1 MKRVNKRKL
10 GKTGLMVGE
19 IGLGGIP
26 IQRTTQEETNKII
39 DECMERGIN
48 FIDTAR
54 AYTCSEAY
62 FGHALQGKREA
73 FILCTKSMARSY
85 EAMKK
90 DIELSLSALQT
101 DYIDIYQLH
110 NVKTE
115 QEYAEVMS
123 PNGAYKALL
132 EAKAS
137 GKIGYIGITSHNVDF
152 LESII
157 DVCPFHTIQVPYNVI
172 ETKAEN
178 LFKRAIR
185 KDIGV
190 IVMKPLAGGA
200 IDNGEV
206 ALKFIIKN
214 DFISVAI
221 PGMASINEV
230 KENSKVV
237 KEELN
242 EKDKEYIKKIRR
254 ILDNDFCRRCGYCL
268 PCPQGIDIPS
278 CFVYEGYFDRY
289 GLASWAQD
297 RYEKMNHFAGECINC
312 RRCVAK
318 CPYGLDIPTKLKRV
332 KRIFGK

>member
-1 MKRVNKRKL
+1 MIKRKL
-10 GKTGLMVGE
+10 GKTGLMVSE

-39 DECMERGIN
+39 DECLSNGIN

-54 AYTCSEAY
+54 GYTCSESY
-62 FGHALQGKREA
+62 FGEALKGKREE

-85 EAMKK
+85 ETMKK
-90 DIELSLSALQT
+90 DIETSLTALQT
-101 DYIDIYQLH
+101 EYIDIYQLH

-115 QEYAEVMS
+115 QEYMEVMS
-123 PNGAYKALL
+123 DQGAHKALL
-132 EAKAS
+132 EAKAT
-137 GKIGYIGITSHNVDF
+137 GKIGYIGITSHSLDF
-152 LESII
+152 LEQII
-157 DVCPFHTIQVPYNVI
+157 DQCPFHTIQFPYNML

-178 LFKRAIR
+178 LFKRAMR
-185 KDIGV
+185 KEIGV

-200 IDNGEV
+200 INKANI
-206 ALKFIIKN
+206 ALKFILNN
-214 DFISVAI
+214 DFISVVI
-221 PGMASINEV
+221 PGMASVNEV
-230 KENSKVV
+230 KENAAISKKELSEEEIEYV
-237 KEELN
+237 KN
-242 EKDKEYIKKIRR
+242 IRKT
-254 ILDNDFCRRCGYCL
+254 LDHDFCRRCGYCM

-278 CFVYEGYFDRY
+278 CFVFEGYFDRY

-312 RRCVAK
+312 RRCVEK

>member
-1 MKRVNKRKL
+1 VNKRKL
-10 GKTGLMVGE
+10 GKTGLMVSE

-26 IQRTTQEETNKII
+26 IQRTTQEEAINII
-39 DECMERGIN
+39 DELINSGIN

-54 AYTCSEAY
+54 GYTCSEAY
-62 FGHALQGKREA
+62 FGKALQGRREK

-85 EAMKK
+85 EGMKK
-90 DIELSLSALQT
+90 DIEISLEQLQT

-115 QEYAEVMS
+115 QEYTEVMGS
-123 PNGAYKALL
+123 NGAYKALV
-132 EAKAS
+132 EAKAI
-137 GKIGYIGITSHNVDF
+137 GKIGYIGITSHSLDF
-152 LESII
+152 LEKMI
-157 DVCPFHTIQVPYNVI
+157 DTCPFYTIQFPYNMI

-185 KDIGV
+185 KNIGV

-200 IDNGEV
+200 IEQGKV
-206 ALKFIIKN
+206 ALKFILN
-214 DFISVAI
+214 SDFISVVI
-221 PGMASINEV
+221 PGMASVLEV
-230 KENSKVV
+230 KENASVV
-237 KEELN
+237 KDELN
-242 EKDKEYIKKIRR
+242 ESEVEYIKHVRR
-254 ILDNDFCRRCGYCL
+254 TLDNDFCRRCGYCM

-278 CFVYEGYFDRY
+278 CFVFEGYFDRY

-297 RYEKMNHFAGECINC
+297 RYEKMNHFASECINC
-312 RRCVAK
+312 RLCVVK